1 MNVPGEHSGNN
12 ATGCGI
18 SLIDTAMMTAA
29 IQPVSATVPH
39 GSADAL
45 RILAAAQDPAAWAW
59 IVEQEGPGMFRFAQR
74 ILGNAAAADDVCQE
88 AFLHIR
94 AGAHL
99 FRAPAEG
106 DADMAA
112 HAWILRVTASAAA
125 MWSRGERRRR
135 ARERIAVA
143 DAAQAA
149 ADGPDQSRDVE
160 LLQQAL
166 DALPESQRLPVVLHH
181 LGGQDYETIAQTLGI
196 SAGTARVRVHRARDT
211 LRDHL
216 SRLGVVTAVA
226 AICARANAAEC
237 VVPAGNV
244 ARWNALLTSPL
255 TPAASKAAIFG
266 GISLMTKLALL
277 CSVLAVAGLITVTA
291 RPLAAVDAT
300 GSRIT
305 ITGTA
310 HALGNAGGGFD
321 PHTAYATVTTADGTV
336 YDVMGGAGMIIDLR
350 ADGKQVTVNGVP
362 GDTGG
367 QKTISG
373 RSIDVAIDG
382 VPIESTPNSPQST
395 APTTTTTT
403 PPTTA
408 SGNAP
413 PGTTTTTSSTRKVTL
428 SGIAHA
434 LVTAP
439 AGATLNPSQA
449 NASLTVTTPNTNPP
463 ATTTYLVY
471 GYAGVILAMQ
481 ADGKQ
486 VEVTGSVGTR
496 DGKPFIYGRSVDVS
510 INGVPI
516 EGGH

>member
-1 MNVPGEHSGNN
+1 
-12 ATGCGI
+12 
-18 SLIDTAMMTAA
+18 
-29 IQPVSATVPH
+29 
-39 GSADAL
+39 
-45 RILAAAQDPAAWAW
+45 
-59 IVEQEGPGMFRFAQR
+59 
-74 ILGNAAAADDVCQE
+74 
-88 AFLHIR
+88 
-94 AGAHL
+94 
-99 FRAPAEG
+99 
-106 DADMAA
+106 MAA
-112 HAWILRVTASAAA
+112 RAWILRVTASAAA

-143 DAAQAA
+143 EAAHAA

-181 LGGQDYETIAQTLGI
+181 LGGQDYETIGHALGI

-237 VVPAGNV
+237 AIPAGNA
-244 ARWNALLTSPL
+244 ARWQALLTSPL

-266 GISLMTKLALL
+266 GISLMTKIALL
-277 CSVLAVAGLITVTA
+277 CSVLAAAGLITVTA

-300 GSRIT
+300 TSRIT
-305 ITGTA
+305 ISGTA

-321 PHTAYATVTTADGTV
+321 PHTTYATVTTADGTV

-362 GDTGG
+362 GDAGG
-367 QKTISG
+367 QKTIAG

-382 VPIESTPNSPQST
+382 VPIESTTAPNIPPNTQQHSPQ
-395 APTTTTTT
+395 TT
-403 PPTTA
+403 PPTTVA
-408 SGNAP
+408 GNSPNAP
-413 PGTTTTTSSTRKVTL
+413 PGTPIPISSTRKVTL
-428 SGIAHA
+428 SGIAHV

-439 AGATLNPSQA
+439 AGATPNPSQA

-463 ATTTYLVY
+463 ATITYLVY
-471 GYAGVILAMQ
+471 GYAGVILATQ

-486 VEVTGSVGTR
+486 VEVTGSTGTR
-496 DGKPFIYGRSVDVS
+496 DGKPFIYGRSIDVT
-510 INGVPI
+510 IGGVPI